1 MNIDASAILALISN
15 LTAQVAQLQQENA
28 ELRNAVAQHNGPE
41 TV

>member
-28 ELRNAVAQHNGPE
+28 ELRDAGMRHGPAE
-41 TV
+41 AI